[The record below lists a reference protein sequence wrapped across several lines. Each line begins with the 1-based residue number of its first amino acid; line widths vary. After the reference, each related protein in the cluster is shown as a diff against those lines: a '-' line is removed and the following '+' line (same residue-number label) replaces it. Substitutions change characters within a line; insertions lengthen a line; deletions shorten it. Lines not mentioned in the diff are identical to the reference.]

1 MKKVYIVALALI
13 VSSSHL
19 IGNTDLFKKAGAS
32 LRKSSEKIFV
42 EVSEEKR
49 AIREALEKEKKVL
62 EGIQQEYQDS
72 GKVRLEEI
80 DTDIAVVKFELSQAE
95 NNDLLATKLAILNE
109 LYQVLKDQYVVR
121 QHIITILEEHI
132 ALLDTYLGDAD
143 FSKFKKDHKF
153 KEYLI
158 YYSFNDVQ
166 YLHKMILVQEQRFTQ
181 LIEHEKNAHTELN
194 HRKQGVAAA
203 ALAYKQKQDECE
215 KAVKNSTSNTNT
227 KHLIDLLNLEEQL
240 YKNKQKLDEL
250 RLKEI
255 ERKVQLLETKK
266 FIAEEQLRI
275 LRHELRRIKPS
286 VRVTEADL
294 TVAKE
299 GLVKQRQEHIRL
311 AEVYRKRLNVI
322 LAERQEKE
330 KTLINLSKRYNIP
343 LNTDID
349 LWRVQPQDTVSS
361 YVGVCQVSSF
371 NAYLLLLD
379 TKRALIDVQGML
391 DDIKLHNERLHIQ
404 VKESFY
410 KIGAH
415 KFTNEEAITQEM
427 QHYESPKADA
437 RANLS
442 LYKAKM
448 NEIDE
453 LLKTQREISD
463 AILVLRQ
470 DIQQKQGKL
479 FRNAAKEYF
488 TCLDMI
494 GHAELAV
501 KERIEVL
508 KKINGVYA
516 SIIAEIE
523 KTLRYIN
530 FIITELNSITIW
542 HRPDYAISWEG
553 IKNIGP
559 DFDFF
564 FTTLMANLRSM
575 NMSNI
580 QGVIAEAYAHRMSVL
595 LMILLMLGLLG
606 ICILLVRL
614 SYYLSRWLL
623 HIGKRGYGFINHM
636 SMWFAAILMFVQ
648 SYYYLLAPWVCF
660 FIVLQAYGH
669 MVWPL
674 IPCFFYLGS
683 IPYALY
689 LVNKGKQFIESFNL
703 SHDYAL
709 ISNDEQRKF
718 IVITTLCIYMTSGLL
733 LLREAYIAFMY
744 FANYANSELPTILFA
759 LTFIIFQITLVL
771 LISKQQILSLIPVAS
786 DVSLWVH
793 TALSRYYNI
802 LLCMIIIV
810 IVMGNP
816 YVGFGRLMI
825 YTMRGFLYTSVLC
838 AVILWLYGT
847 CKSATSRVFF
857 IREGD
862 GVRERFEHAK
872 SWFGLLV
879 ITFFLTCSF
888 VGMFLIARIWNLP
901 LSLSDMSA
909 WLYKPLI
916 ADLKPPISIY
926 SLIHLVS
933 YVVIGFIISYI
944 FDHFVLDK
952 IFDLLLVDMGVQYT
966 ITSIARYLIVIASI
980 FLGFQQVGLGSL
992 VVYIVG
998 ALALG
1003 IGWILKEPISD
1014 FVAYFIILVQRPVK
1028 IGDYIQID
1036 DNTMGVVRRITPRAL
1051 VLRRRNSTTIVVPN
1065 SYMFSRAIT
1074 NWNYVRKY
1082 IAFDDIALLIH
1093 FNEDPELVRQ
1103 LLQDATEAH
1112 PKVLKNP
1119 RPIVRLD
1126 NFAEYGYQFMVRG
1139 FISDVY
1145 TLDQW
1150 DIASEVRLLIVKKLR
1165 ENNIGIAIPVRA
1177 YASYADHRVADQNMH
1192 SKRNMPEGSNIK
1204 E

>member
-1 MKKVYIVALALI
+1 MKRVYIIFAMLI
-13 VSSSHL
+13 PHL
-19 IGNTDLFKKAGAS
+19 SARVYGADLLKKAGAS
-32 LRKSSEKIFV
+32 LLRSSEKIFV
-42 EVSEEKR
+42 EISEEKR
-49 AIREALEKEKKVL
+49 TIREVLEKEKKIL
-62 EGIQQEYQDS
+62 ESIQQEYQDS

-80 DTDIAVVKFELSQAE
+80 DTDIAGVKVELSQAE

-109 LYQVLKDQYVVR
+109 LYQVLKDQYTVR
-121 QHIITILEEHI
+121 QNSISILDEHST
-132 ALLDTYLGDAD
+132 LLGTYLDDAD
-143 FSKFKKDHKF
+143 FGKFKKEHKF

-166 YLHKMILVQEQRFTQ
+166 YLHKMILVQEQRLAQ

-215 KAVKNSTSNTNT
+215 KAVKNSTSNTDT

-266 FIAEEQLRI
+266 FIAEEQVRI
-275 LRHELRRIKPS
+275 LRHELRRIKPA

-299 GLVKQRQEHIRL
+299 GLIKQRQEHIRL

-330 KTLINLSKRYNIP
+330 KMLISLSKRYSIP
-343 LNTDID
+343 LNADID
-349 LWRVQPQDTVSS
+349 LWRMQPQDTISS

-391 DDIKLHNERLHIQ
+391 DDIKLHNERLQIQ

-410 KIGAH
+410 KISAH
-415 KFTNEEAITQEM
+415 KFATEEAITQEM
-427 QHYESPKADA
+427 QQYESPKADA

-453 LLKTQREISD
+453 LLKSQREISD
-463 AILVLRQ
+463 AIVLLRQ
-470 DIQQKQGKL
+470 DIQQKQSKL

-488 TCLDMI
+488 TCLDMTA
-494 GHAELAV
+494 HAELAV

-523 KTLRYIN
+523 KTLRHIN
-530 FIITELNSITIW
+530 FIVTELNSITIW

-553 IKNIGP
+553 IKSVAP
-559 DFDFF
+559 DLDFF
-564 FTTLMANLRSM
+564 ITDIVTRLRSINGASIGLLVVAM
-575 NMSNI
+575 HTNI
-580 QGVIAEAYAHRMSVL
+580 FML
-595 LMILLMLGLLG
+595 LLMLLTIFGLLG
-606 ICILLVRL
+606 LFFILTHL
-614 SYYLSRWLL
+614 SVYLSRWFL
-623 HIGKRGYGFINHM
+623 HLGTRGYGVFNHIC
-636 SMWFAAILMFVQ
+636 MWIAALLMFVQ
-648 SYYYLLAPWVCF
+648 DHRLLLAPWVCVMALLCMYKTS
-660 FIVLQAYGH
+660 IS
-669 MVWPL
+669 PL
-674 IPCFFYLGS
+674 VVCCFYLCS

-689 LVNKGKQFIESFNL
+689 VINQCKRFIVTFNL
-703 SHDYAL
+703 SHNYAL
-709 ISNDEQRKF
+709 IVSEFQHKF
-718 IVITTLCIYMTSGLL
+718 IVIMTLLMYITSTMA
-733 LLREAYIAFMY
+733 LLREAFIVCMQLT
-744 FANYANSELPTILFA
+744 NYSNSELPIILLA
-759 LTFIIFQITLVL
+759 ANFIIFQIALVL
-771 LISKQQILSLIPVAS
+771 LISKQQIIGLIPAS
-786 DVSLWVH
+786 GDFWGWVR
-793 TALSRYYNI
+793 SSINRYYW
-802 LLCMIIIV
+802 LLLLMVMIV
-810 IVMGNP
+810 ITMGNP

-825 YTMRGFLYTSVLC
+825 YTIRGFLYTSALC
-838 AVILWLYGT
+838 VAILWLYGT
-847 CKSATSRVFF
+847 CKSATSRLFF

-872 SWFGLLV
+872 SWFGFLV
-879 ITFFLTCSF
+879 IAFFLTCSF
-888 VGMFLIARIWNLP
+888 IAIFLIARIWDLP
-901 LSLSDMSA
+901 LSLSDMSV

-916 ADLKPPISIY
+916 ADLKPPISIS
-926 SLIHLVS
+926 SLIHLIS
-933 YVVIGFIISYI
+933 FVITGFIISYI

-952 IFDLLLVDMGVQYT
+952 IFDLLLIDMGVQYT
-966 ITSIARYLIVIASI
+966 ITSITRYLIVIAAI

-1036 DNTMGVVRRITPRAL
+1036 ENTMGVVRRITPRAL

-1082 IAFDDIALLIH
+1082 IAFDDISILVH
-1093 FNEDPELVRQ
+1093 FNQDPELVRQ
-1103 LLQDATEAH
+1103 LLQDATEVH

-1126 NFAEYGYQFMVRG
+1126 NFAQYGYQFMVRG

-1150 DIASEVRLLIVKKLR
+1150 DIASEIRLLIVKKLR
-1165 ENNIGIAIPVRA
+1165 EHHIDIAIPVRA
-1177 YASYADHRVADQNMH
+1177 YAPYYEGNNQESTGKPMGH
-1192 SKRNMPEGSNIK
+1192 MPEGGNIK